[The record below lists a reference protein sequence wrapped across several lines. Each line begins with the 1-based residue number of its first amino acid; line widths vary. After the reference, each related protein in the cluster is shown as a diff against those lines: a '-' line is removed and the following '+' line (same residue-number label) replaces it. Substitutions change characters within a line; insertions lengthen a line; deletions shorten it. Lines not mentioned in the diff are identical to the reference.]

1 MEEQVRSG
9 SKPPGPQES
18 LADIGKN
25 ESGPVTIPSPKQKFL
40 LVKPF
45 PPGLVQGPGKLGD
58 EVQECLP
65 RRKPFPVCL
74 AFLTCLS
81 N

>member
-1 MEEQVRSG
+1 MRSG
-9 SKPPGPQES
+9 SKPPGPQER
-18 LADIGKN
+18 LANTGKN
-25 ESGPVTIPSPKQKFL
+25 ESGPGTIPSPKHKFL

-45 PPGLVQGPGKLGD
+45 SPGLVQGPRKLGD

-65 RRKPFPVCL
+65 WRKPFPVCL

-81 N
+81 H